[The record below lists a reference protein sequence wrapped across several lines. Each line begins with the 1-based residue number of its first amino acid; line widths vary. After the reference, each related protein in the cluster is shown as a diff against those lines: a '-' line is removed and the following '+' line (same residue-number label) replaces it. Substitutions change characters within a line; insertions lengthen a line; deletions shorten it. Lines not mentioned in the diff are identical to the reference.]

1 MTPVGC
7 RTPAEPES
15 HRVVLP
21 IPTPAS
27 YAGLR
32 GRIQVSKAKGPARK
46 GTGVGI
52 FAWCAIIGC
61 TLLVAGIL
69 FDGLL
74 DALLPDGLV
83 PILALPVAVF
93 GAIGMGVTAT
103 TGSADAQVPAAV
115 LWGVPTAAALG
126 SGALMR
132 WLWNRLRRSM
142 PLDTAPPTAA
152 ELVGEKVTVLWWK
165 DGSGEVRAITR
176 GHQLTLPA
184 RSEQPLR
191 SGQSAWVL
199 DAVDSTLAI
208 VSWEQISS

>member
-1 MTPVGC
+1 M
-7 RTPAEPES
+7 
-15 HRVVLP
+15 
-21 IPTPAS
+21 
-27 YAGLR
+27 
-32 GRIQVSKAKGPARK
+32 
-46 GTGVGI
+46 GV

-61 TLLVAGIL
+61 TVLVAGIL

-103 TGSADAQVPAAV
+103 TGSAATQVSTAV
-115 LWGVPTAAALG
+115 LWGVPSAAAVA
-126 SGALMR
+126 SGVLMR

-184 RSEQPLR
+184 HSEQPLR

-199 DAVDSTLAI
+199 DAVDSALAI
-208 VSWEQISS
+208 VPWEQISD

>member
-7 RTPAEPES
+7 RAPAEPES

-199 DAVDSTLAI
+199 DTVDSTLAI
-208 VSWEQISS
+208 VPWEQISS